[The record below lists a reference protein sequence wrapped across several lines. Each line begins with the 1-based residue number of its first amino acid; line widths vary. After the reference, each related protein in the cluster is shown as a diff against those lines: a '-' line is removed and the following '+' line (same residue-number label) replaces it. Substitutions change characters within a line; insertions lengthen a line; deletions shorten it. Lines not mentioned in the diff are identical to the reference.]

1 MNFAYIRWPHIGLL
15 SPSLRHTVSYDVL
28 DGLLTQQSV
37 EFCQCWQT
45 IKRLCRIMKVERA
58 VIVIRIF
65 KHGELCKLLFFGSFA
80 RNSWGKITQCKAFS
94 ASSYNPMCLQR
105 FSEKKGRTLPKIG
118 ERTAVNLNMKNLW
131 WVDEIISDSFSRH
144 WSRVQLVRRKNKR
157 YEEKRRKQKQTQLWT
172 LWKITNLHITI
183 SQISAETWFALFLE
197 SFVDERKMHH
207 NWTGRI
213 RGICEHV
220 ILFDSVRFQLFL
232 GVNWRELQIVCFC
245 PFLCQIQLLKKRN
258 MSWMG
263 LNLIVQFLSWELKL
277 DFVGANYG
285 SKYNN
290 SYEGKDK

>member
-37 EFCQCWQT
+37 EFCQCRQT

-118 ERTAVNLNMKNLW
+118 ERTAVPLQHEKS
-131 WVDEIISDSFSRH
+131 IISDSFSRH
-144 WSRVQLVRRKNKR
+144 WSRVQLVRRKKNVMG
-157 YEEKRRKQKQTQLWT
+157 KQGGNKQTQLWT

-232 GVNWRELQIVCFC
+232 GVNRRELQIVCFC

-263 LNLIVQFLSWELKL
+263 LNLIVQSLSWELKL

>member
-1 MNFAYIRWPHIGLL
+1 
-15 SPSLRHTVSYDVL
+15 
-28 DGLLTQQSV
+28 
-37 EFCQCWQT
+37 
-45 IKRLCRIMKVERA
+45 
-58 VIVIRIF
+58 
-65 KHGELCKLLFFGSFA
+65 
-80 RNSWGKITQCKAFS
+80 
-94 ASSYNPMCLQR
+94 
-105 FSEKKGRTLPKIG
+105 
-118 ERTAVNLNMKNLW
+118 MKNLW

-144 WSRVQLVRRKNKR
+144 WSRVQLVRRKKNVMG
-157 YEEKRRKQKQTQLWT
+157 KQGGNKQTQLWT

-263 LNLIVQFLSWELKL
+263 LNLIVQSLSWELKL
-277 DFVGANYG
+277 DCVGANYG